1 MEQELARWRCIGD
14 DETPVMVIEYR
25 HAPAMLAGQP
35 VRAYPGAR
43 RLALSTGEPV
53 RYIDATT
60 FEVIATGELLRHL
73 A

>member
-1 MEQELARWRCIGD
+1 MEQEIARWRCVGD
-14 DETPVMVIEYR
+14 DGSTVMVIEFR
-25 HAPAMLAGQP
+25 HAPTPTPGRP

-60 FEVIATGELLRHL
+60 FEVIATGELLGRID
-73 A
+73 